1 MLLAFALGI
10 LRRHSEANQP
20 IWGLISTTWCI
31 RFNPQSVSV
40 PARLSYKPPGAPT
53 LVQSNPLSSFP
64 PGESAPWSQL
74 VSPLSTDR
82 TVLAFVSE
90 GTKGVCADWAHCLQ
104 SMDQGGPSN
113 QHSSI
118 ATQQFQSSYK
128 SEEWFFWRAL
138 TYPTLSQSSDFHPD
152 LHRVSA
158 PSGDILPGGQ
168 FSIAF
173 WPDHMAKLLVTTH
186 APSEKPKHRGKQMQ
200 IIAPWS

>member
-1 MLLAFALGI
+1 MTCL
-10 LRRHSEANQP
+10 
-20 IWGLISTTWCI
+20 W
-31 RFNPQSVSV
+31 
-40 PARLSYKPPGAPT
+40 PPGAPT
-53 LVQSNPLSSFP
+53 LVQSNPLSSFLLGNLP
-64 PGESAPWSQL
+64 HGHQAVC
-74 VSPLSTDR
+74 VSCRQTEQF
-82 TVLAFVSE
+82 LAFVSE
-90 GTKGVCADWAHCLQ
+90 GTKGVCRLSPLLTVH
-104 SMDQGGPSN
+104 GPRRPPN

-152 LHRVSA
+152 LHRA
-158 PSGDILPGGQ
+158 AGPRLDILPGGQ

-200 IIAPWS
+200 IHSPWS